1 MGVWGE
7 RPQSGFFSTN
17 DYFLLKFSGTRSQLN
32 FDFHAPP
39 ERNISFNIFS
49 CIFSCRVVPSCI
61 LVNLSIYPNTVV
73 AGHPLPG
80 TGRMS
85 AALLKILLV
94 DGVEGEVLVS
104 FNNFALIALSE
115 YCTIPDCFWHRYF
128 N

>member
-1 MGVWGE
+1 
-7 RPQSGFFSTN
+7 
-17 DYFLLKFSGTRSQLN
+17 
-32 FDFHAPP
+32 
-39 ERNISFNIFS
+39 
-49 CIFSCRVVPSCI
+49 
-61 LVNLSIYPNTVV
+61 LSIYPNTVV